1 MLGPEK
7 RRMEESVPRSLY
19 KLSALQV
26 GKLATK
32 GRHGDGGG
40 LYLAIGDGGRR
51 RWVFVFRDR
60 RTGKLR
66 EMGLGSS
73 ADVTLA
79 KARVKAAKAR
89 AALADGNDPIAETKV
104 QGSGVPTFGEFADE
118 VVASLERG
126 WRNEKHKAQWR
137 MTLEEYCG
145 TLRGLRVD
153 RITTQDVLGVL
164 QPIWQTKAE
173 TAGRIRGRIEKV
185 LDAAKARG
193 HRHGENPARWRG
205 HLDHLLPARP
215 KLQRGHHVAMPWDEV
230 PAFVGK
236 LRELDGVAARALEFT
251 ILTAARTGEVRG
263 ARWPEIDTT
272 TRMWV
277 VPARRMKAGREH
289 RVPLTDRMLAIL
301 AEMEALKGT
310 EDFVFPGQ
318 KRGRPLSDMSMEAV
332 LRRLGA
338 KPNTT
343 HGFRSSF
350 KDWANETT
358 SFPNDLS
365 EAALAHITGDKVE
378 RAYRRGDALERRRAL
393 MQAWCSFCEPG
404 QASNVVLLRTPGQV
418 ED

>member
-1 MLGPEK
+1 M
-7 RRMEESVPRSLY
+7 PRPLH
-19 KLSALQV
+19 KLSAVQV
-26 GKLATK
+26 AKLIRK

-40 LYLAIGDGGRR
+40 LHLAIGDGGRR

-66 EMGLGSS
+66 EMGLGSA

-89 AALADGNDPIAETKV
+89 AALADGIDPIAETKV
-104 QGSGVPTFGEFADE
+104 QGSNIPTFGEFADE

-173 TAGRIRGRIEKV
+173 TAGRVRGRIERV

-215 KLQRGHHVAMPWDEV
+215 RLQRGHHAAMPWDEV
-230 PAFVGK
+230 PVFIGK
-236 LRELDGVAARALEFT
+236 LRMLDGVAARALEFT
-251 ILTAARTGEVRG
+251 ILTASRTGEVRG
-263 ARWPEIDTT
+263 ARWSEIDNKAKV
-272 TRMWV
+272 WIV
-277 VPARRMKAGREH
+277 SASRMKAGREH
-289 RVPLTDRMLAIL
+289 RVPLTERMLAIL
-301 AEMEALKGT
+301 AEMEALKVAD
-310 EDFVFPGQ
+310 DFVFPGQ

-332 LRRLGA
+332 LRRLRA

-404 QASNVVLLRTPGQV
+404 RASNIVLLRTTGQV
-418 ED
+418 EE